1 MSKPQNKLTSPKL
14 KGFLRGISVFVAVFL
29 IFVVASAGAFYL
41 STLVST
47 DFSDKGFRHAERFLR
62 RVAADPLFLID
73 AYKQWFQVLAKSVAS
88 GKYKVAA
95 FIPFSVPLIVLL
107 ALLAAFVKSRCSFN
121 LWFWLYNRYAK
132 AEDVEKMGLFNG
144 RFLALGL
151 FENRLLSLRKSLSVL
166 CLGNTGRGKTASVA
180 VPSVLYSD
188 GVSLVAAGNS
198 NELAKYTS
206 GYRATL
212 GPVFYF
218 NWNLCDEPQKNEY
231 YPRWNPLSAENMPH
245 KGEEREKYLAAIAK
259 YFIVNTTE
267 KETDIYWQRLAMIS
281 LDGIL
286 NFFAAKIE
294 QACANDYFLS
304 VILEKG
310 RLSKEDKEILLSYY
324 VNLPKKYSEPA
335 IKTLEAAKIET
346 NEYMPVG
353 SWEGVPAAWQG
364 KEICF
369 AMFSDWLLESYL
381 TVKKENPSAD
391 GWRVLI
397 ERWVQEAEFFS
408 YSEKAVKTLQHL
420 YFLSRKQRSIIF
432 PMLFKPLSVFR
443 NSAVRERTSASD
455 FCASSLRG
463 IKNPQSGKWE
473 VVTVYNVAGRKSVDF
488 IGKFFIDM
496 MIESNLAQPKGHFP
510 LLFLI
515 DDFEN
520 QPRFY
525 SLIDGLIHGEQARM
539 SFLLL
544 SENLQRLQEKYD
556 TDGLESIVSNTACKL
571 VMADDSAKIGRQFE
585 NLAVYGTKSVQIP
598 AEKTKVFMKVKQGL
612 ADADYYKVIARHLY
626 HEHKSK
632 LALGNRYLI
641 LSGFYHLPVRLQSLF
656 FLHDDDLKNK
666 AALSTCYFIG
676 EDVLKRRNVQ
686 DEDVPELLTVLNEAG
701 LEIDNEEDINMF
713 IEDKYEEAVET
724 RQVVSDKTAALADD
738 ISARWKKR
746 ETEPVASASQNDE
759 DWWLDEGAFSFSINK
774 NNPFD
779 GQN

>member
-1 MSKPQNKLTSPKL
+1 MNMLQNEAIRRRVKA
-14 KGFLRGISVFVAVFL
+14 FLRPVLFFVLFFFVL
-29 IFVVASAGAFYL
+29 ILLSAGAFYL
-41 STLVST
+41 SALVST

-73 AYKQWFQVLAKSVAS
+73 AYKQWFQVLAKSAAG
-88 GKYKVAA
+88 GKYSVAV
-95 FIPFSVPLIVLL
+95 FIPFLVPLTVFPTLL
-107 ALLAAFVKSRCSFN
+107 ILFFKSRYSFA

-132 AEDVEKMGLFNG
+132 AEDVEKMGLYNG

-151 FENRLLSLRKSLSVL
+151 FENRLLSLKKSLSVL
-166 CLGNTGRGKTASVA
+166 CLGNTGRGKTAGVA
-180 VPSVLYSD
+180 VPSVLHSD
-188 GVSLVAAGNS
+188 GVCIAAADNG

-231 YPRWNPLSAENMPH
+231 YPRWNPLSDGNMPH

-286 NFFAAKIE
+286 NFFTAKIE

-335 IKTLEAAKIET
+335 IKTLEAPAIDT
-346 NEYMPVG
+346 NAYMPVG

-381 TVKKENPSAD
+381 RVKKENPAVD
-391 GWRVLI
+391 GWRALI

-408 YSEKAVKTLQHL
+408 YSDKAVKTLQHL

-432 PMLFKPLSVFR
+432 PMLFKPLAVFR
-443 NSAVRERTSASD
+443 NRAVRERTSASD
-455 FCASSLRG
+455 FYASQLRG
-463 IKNPQSGKWE
+463 IKNPQTGKWN
-473 VVTVYNVAGRKSVDF
+473 VVTVYNIAGRKSVDF
-488 IGKFFIDM
+488 IGKFFLDM
-496 MIESNLAQPKGHFP
+496 MVESNLLLPQGHFP

-520 QPRFY
+520 QPQYY
-525 SLIDGLIHGEQARM
+525 SLIKGLVHGEQANM

-544 SENLQRLQEKYD
+544 SDNLQRLQEKYD

-585 NLAVYGTKSVQIP
+585 NLAAFGTKSVQIP
-598 AEKTKVFMKVKQGL
+598 AEKTKGFMKVKQGL
-612 ADADYYKVIARHLY
+612 ADADYYKVMARHLY
-626 HEHKSK
+626 HEHKSN
-632 LALGNRYLI
+632 LVLGNQYLI
-641 LSGFYHLPVRLQSLF
+641 LSGFYHRPVRLQSMF
-656 FLHDDDLKNK
+656 FLHDEDLKNK
-666 AALSTCYFIG
+666 ASLNTCYFIG
-676 EDVLKRRNVQ
+676 EDMLKKRNVQ

-724 RQVVSDKTAALADD
+724 RQVVSDKTATLADD
-738 ISARWKKR
+738 ISTRWKKR
-746 ETEPVASASQNDE
+746 DTEPASSLTGDDE